1 MRKRLLYLQLALLAA
16 IVGAFAW
23 AGWHPPPV
31 EVPYSEL
38 RELVAEGHVDRVLF
52 DGGTVEAQLA
62 AEQVVDPLRDPTTR
76 VEAVAVPGDEALIA
90 LLDDHGVA
98 YAATA
103 PSAYGALVG
112 GLIVPVLLFG
122 GLLFVLSRVSKGGGA
137 GGVAATFG
145 RSRHKLA
152 ADDGERVTFDD
163 VAGIDEAKEELQE
176 VVQFLQTPGRF
187 TALGGRIPKGVL
199 LVGPPG
205 TGKTLLAKAV
215 AGEAEVPFFQLSG
228 SDFVEMFVGVG
239 AARVRD
245 LFEEAQKQAPC
256 IIFIDELDAIGKA
269 RGGAGPVGG
278 HDEREQTLNQLLVE
292 MDGFDARAGVILM
305 GATNRP
311 EVLDPALLRAGR
323 FDRQVVV
330 DRPDLK
336 GRLAILEVHA
346 KTVKLSDDVDLE
358 RLARTTAGF
367 AGADLANLLNEGA
380 LLAARRG
387 KSAVDHSD
395 LFDAVERTIAGL
407 ERRTR
412 RLGDRERRMVA
423 FHEVGHAI
431 CAAACKGADPV
442 RKVSIIPRGVGA
454 LGYTLQVPQEDRF
467 LSSRG
472 ELLDRLTTL
481 YGGRAAEELVFGD
494 YTTGAGNDLAR
505 ATEIAR
511 NMVTR
516 YGMSERLGAVTWTSE
531 RQGPFGYTTPG
542 EGPSAGTA
550 VIIDEE
556 IRAILEQTHERARGV
571 LVDHMELVEAMS
583 AELLEEEV
591 LEGSTLE
598 HFLARVRP
606 ADRVA
611 DHLMPLEVGA

>member
-1 MRKRLLYLQLALLAA
+1 
-16 IVGAFAW
+16 
-23 AGWHPPPV
+23 
-31 EVPYSEL
+31 
-38 RELVAEGHVDRVLF
+38 
-52 DGGTVEAQLA
+52 
-62 AEQVVDPLRDPTTR
+62 
-76 VEAVAVPGDEALIA
+76 
-90 LLDDHGVA
+90 
-98 YAATA
+98 
-103 PSAYGALVG
+103 
-112 GLIVPVLLFG
+112 
-122 GLLFVLSRVSKGGGA
+122 
-137 GGVAATFG
+137 
-145 RSRHKLA
+145 
-152 ADDGERVTFDD
+152 
-163 VAGIDEAKEELQE
+163 
-176 VVQFLQTPGRF
+176 
-187 TALGGRIPKGVL
+187 
-199 LVGPPG
+199 
-205 TGKTLLAKAV
+205 
-215 AGEAEVPFFQLSG
+215 
-228 SDFVEMFVGVG
+228 MFVGVG